1 MTVKLTFNPL
11 PDGYEPPE
19 VRLEI
24 RLEKYQGTKPRSPV
38 LKGYVKVTAAQLE
51 KLKGVLRATEKDAVF
66 LQVALWDSGDAG
78 GVDGVI
84 EYKEYTGKMVQPQ
97 KPEELD
103 SIWY

>member
-1 MTVKLTFNPL
+1 MTVKLIFNPL
-11 PDGYEPPE
+11 PEGYQPPE

-24 RLEKYQGTKPRSPV
+24 RLEKYTGTKPRSPV
-38 LKGYVKVTAAQLE
+38 LKGYVKVTATQLE
-51 KLKGVLRATEKDAVF
+51 KLKGVLRSTESDAVF

-84 EYKEYTGKMVQPQ
+84 EYKQYEGKMVQAQ

-103 SIWY
+103 SIWF

>member
-1 MTVKLTFNPL
+1 MPLNLKINPL
-11 PDGYEPPE
+11 PEGYSPPE

-24 RLEKYQGTKPRSPV
+24 RLEKYQGTKPRAPM
-38 LKGYVKVTAAQLE
+38 LKGYVKITATQLE

-66 LQVALWDSGDAG
+66 LEVALWDSGDAG

-97 KPEELD
+97 KPKELD